1 MEPWKPIEVPWK
13 SHKEIPW
20 KFHNAPWRPR
30 DVSWRRPPAVP
41 PDPFGCAAAAAP
53 HGASPGARGAHW
65 APRRQRTMGPSWE
78 VWGIDIIEDKYIYV
92 FQIHFCIYIF
102 ILYIYMFFLFI
113 YMFIPTALN
122 IFWDCIW
129 DGFWGPNT
137 FTEGIWSTW
146 V

>member
-1 MEPWKPIEVPWK
+1 
-13 SHKEIPW
+13 
-20 KFHNAPWRPR
+20 
-30 DVSWRRPPAVP
+30 
-41 PDPFGCAAAAAP
+41 
-53 HGASPGARGAHW
+53 
-65 APRRQRTMGPSWE
+65 MGPSWE